1 MPLAKCLLL
10 EIHHGIELF
19 YLKSTNEME
28 FVSQYDQRKTTH
40 LNMTKG
46 GLYHNTNA
54 GVQWEQSE
62 GGRVRRC
69 TVRDWDVENEDGKCE

>member
-1 MPLAKCLLL
+1 MAKRLVL

-40 LNMTKG
+40 LNMTEG
-46 GLYHNTNA
+46 GLYDNTNM
-54 GVQWEQSE
+54 
-62 GGRVRRC
+62 
-69 TVRDWDVENEDGKCE
+69 